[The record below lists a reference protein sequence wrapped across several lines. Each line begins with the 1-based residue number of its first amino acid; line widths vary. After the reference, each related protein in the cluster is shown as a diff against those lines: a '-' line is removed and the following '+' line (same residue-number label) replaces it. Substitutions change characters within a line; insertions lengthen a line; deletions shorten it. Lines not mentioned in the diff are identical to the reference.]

1 MAIQISV
8 TVPTQHNG
16 TEDCAAIDPTQQRD
30 TCNICNVVFEPDRHV
45 SALVPCHVQA
55 FIGREFR
62 LWRCDGC
69 GSLHCL
75 DKVDLDH
82 YYSRYPFAQ
91 AKLDAVFR
99 IFYRN
104 LARRFHEHGMTR
116 SSTFLDY
123 GCANGL
129 FCRSLRERGFDK
141 TYGFDPYSAVPEF
154 NDVEILENGPFDFVL
169 LQDVLEHVE
178 SPADL
183 LTELDH
189 HLAPGGHILI
199 GTPNAENIDLTRQH
213 IFPNEL
219 HAPYHL
225 HIPTPA
231 VLKQLGAARGWV
243 PTKVYERSYHDRPW
257 FGLNTR
263 AGKIYQQRIG
273 GSFDALFGPL
283 QLGRML
289 SSPRWWF
296 YAIFGY
302 WMSYKSDVSVM
313 FRKPS

>member
-1 MAIQISV
+1 METLDTSNAISIANANHD
-8 TVPTQHNG
+8 P
-16 TEDCAAIDPTQQRD
+16 AAIDQTRQRD
-30 TCNICNVVFEPDRHV
+30 VCNICKIAFDPKRHE

-55 FIGREFR
+55 FRGRAFR

-69 GSLHCL
+69 RSIHCL
-75 DKVDLDH
+75 DVVDLDH

-91 AKLDAVFR
+91 AKLDWVFR

-104 LARRFHEHGMTR
+104 LARRFIEHGMTI
-116 SSTFLDY
+116 SSRLLDY

-129 FCRSLRERGFDK
+129 FCQYLHECGH
-141 TYGFDPYSAVPEF
+141 TYAYGYDPYSATAEF
-154 NDVEILENGPFDFVL
+154 SNKETLDRGPFEFIL

-178 SPADL
+178 SPSEL
-183 LTELDH
+183 LAQLDE

-199 GTPNAENIDLTRQH
+199 GTPNAENIDLAKQH

-225 HIPTPA
+225 HIPTPN
-231 VLKQLGAARGWV
+231 VLKRLGAARGWT
-243 PTKVYERSYHDRPW
+243 PTRVYERSYHDRPW

-263 AGKIYQQRIG
+263 AAKVYQQLIG
-273 GSFDALFGPL
+273 GSFDALFGPM

-289 SSPRWWF
+289 TSPRWVF
-296 YAIFGY
+296 YAVVGY

-313 FRKPS
+313 FRK